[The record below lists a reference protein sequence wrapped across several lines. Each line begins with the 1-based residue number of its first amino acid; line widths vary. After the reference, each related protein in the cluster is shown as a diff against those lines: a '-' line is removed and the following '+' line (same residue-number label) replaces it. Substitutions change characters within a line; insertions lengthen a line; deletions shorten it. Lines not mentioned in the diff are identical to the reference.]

1 MGEISN
7 RDELETMFGSK
18 VLRLTRSQRNRLVV
32 LLGSP
37 PNVNN
42 VPETFWMET
51 SRSLYTEIALLLL
64 LIGKRSALEHGATEF
79 QAQLIATQY
88 AEPRAREMV
97 NGWVDHSKTILQT
110 ASQRWQGEP
119 SPTGEPAPL
128 PTRSDA
134 IEVSDTIFGPERVG
148 RMASTET
155 TAVQTAGAEAAV
167 SLAGG
172 TSPND
177 LWFTREDGK
186 VCSTCRPLHETP
198 RSFWSQYVPAG
209 PPAHPDCRC
218 YLLYEKLG
226 EVRNQPAETQ

>member
-7 RDELETMFGSK
+7 RDELEAMFGSK
-18 VLRLTRSQRNRLVV
+18 VLRLTREQRNRLVA
-32 LLGSP
+32 LLGNP
-37 PNVNN
+37 PNVAN
-42 VPETFWMET
+42 VPESFWIEAG
-51 SRSLYTEIALLLL
+51 RSLYTEIAVLLAT
-64 LIGKRSALEHGATEF
+64 IGRQSAQEHGATEF
-79 QAQLIATQY
+79 QAQLFVNQY

-97 NGWVDHSKTILQT
+97 SGWIDHSKEILQA
-110 ASQRWQGEP
+110 ASQQWQDTTKP
-119 SPTGEPAPL
+119 SGEPAP

-134 IEVSDTIFGPERVG
+134 IEVSDTIFGPDRVG

-155 TAVQTAGAEAAV
+155 TSAQTAGAEAAV

-172 TSPND
+172 ASPND

-186 VCSTCRPLHETP
+186 VCTVCRPLHETP

-218 YLLYEKLG
+218 YLLYENLD
-226 EVRNQPAETQ
+226 EVRQTPAETQ